1 MDSMSSKNWEF
12 FFLSVIKGEKRG
24 FFPALL
30 RYILWIF
37 SCPFRWLVSFRN
49 FAFDHGWFRSYYP
62 PVPLVISIGNI
73 TAGGTGKTPVTIM
86 IAEELQEKVSLA
98 ILSRGYRSQAEKS
111 SSPILLNKKRG
122 VLHPASLCG
131 DEPCLLAENLPN
143 AFVIVGKDRHLGSK
157 MAARFGA
164 QVILMDDAMQ
174 HRKIA
179 RDLEVVVMD
188 LLDPFGQGYFL
199 PRGLLR
205 EGMKSL
211 ARADLIILNHAHDRD
226 RFEAVKRQISH
237 TTSAPVVATEMV
249 VVELF
254 DLSGEPLGSLHRR
267 KVGIFCGIAHPD
279 YFRKTVQ
286 EMGAQIVGEFFFP
299 DHDAIDLND
308 LQQFGKE
315 CLERG
320 ADLLVCTEK
329 DRVKICDPLDHS
341 LPIAWVKTKLKVVE
355 GVGHWREFIERAK
368 TTLKI
373 KV

>member
-1 MDSMSSKNWEF
+1 MSSKNWEF

-24 FFPALL
+24 FLPSFL
-30 RYILWIF
+30 RWILWVF
-37 SCPFRWLVSFRN
+37 SCPFRCLVAFRN

-98 ILSRGYRSQAEKS
+98 ILSRGYRSQAEKA

-131 DEPCLLAENLPN
+131 DEPCLLAENLPD

-205 EGMKSL
+205 EGMTSL
-211 ARADLIILNHAHDRD
+211 ARADLIILNHAHDRS

-254 DLSGEPLGSLHRR
+254 DLSGASLGSLHNR

-279 YFRKTVQ
+279 YFRKTV
-286 EMGAQIVGEFFFP
+286 EDMGAKIVGEHFFP

-308 LQQFGKE
+308 LQKFGKE
-315 CLERG
+315 CLEKG

-329 DRVKICDPLDHS
+329 DRVKISDPLDHS
-341 LPIAWVKTKLKVVE
+341 LPIGWVKMKLKVVE
-355 GVGHWREFIERAK
+355 GVGHWKEFIDRAK